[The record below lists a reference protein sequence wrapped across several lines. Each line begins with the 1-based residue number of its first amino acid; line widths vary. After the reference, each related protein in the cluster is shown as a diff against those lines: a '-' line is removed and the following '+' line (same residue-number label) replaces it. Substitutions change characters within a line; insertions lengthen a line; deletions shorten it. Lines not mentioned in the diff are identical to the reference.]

1 VIVDRVRGAARS
13 AWTLGVATYENW
25 RDHRT
30 IRLGAGLAYYGVLA
44 LVPLFALALVL
55 AGLVISS
62 DDVQSFVAERLS
74 EWLGVEA
81 GDVARA
87 LADALDG
94 AGTLSGLGLLG
105 AASLLLTASVL
116 VLAVQDAFNT
126 IWERPVRPGFRH
138 TVVRR
143 FVAFA
148 VVAGAGA
155 VVVVAFV
162 LNAVAGIM
170 SRLVPDA
177 TLVESLE
184 ELYGVA
190 TSLVLGTV
198 VIALLLRVLPD
209 AHVPWSSAVGGGAV
223 TAAMLVVGSVLIG
236 AYLQHVA
243 ATSLVGATG
252 SVFIVLLWIFS
263 VGQIVLIGAEFT
275 RVLVLR
281 GHSGAE
287 TAPEPSEW

>member
-1 VIVDRVRGAARS
+1 VIVDRVRGAAGG
-13 AWTLGVATYENW
+13 AWTLGVETYEHW

-44 LVPLFALALVL
+44 LVPLVAVALVI
-55 AGLVISS
+55 AGLVISNA
-62 DDVQSFVAERLS
+62 DIQSFVAERLS

-81 GDVARA
+81 DDVAQA
-87 LADALDG
+87 LADALEG

-126 IWERPVRPGFRH
+126 IWERPVRPGLRH

-143 FVAFA
+143 LVSFA

-155 VVVVAFV
+155 VVVVSFA
-162 LNAVAGIM
+162 LNAVAGVM
-170 SRLVPDA
+170 SRIVPDA

-190 TSLVLGTV
+190 TSWALGTV
-198 VIALLLRVLPD
+198 VIALLLRILPD
-209 AHVPWSSAVGGGAV
+209 SHVPWSSAIGGGAV

-236 AYLQHVA
+236 AYLQRVA
-243 ATSLVGATG
+243 VASLVGATG
-252 SVFIVLLWIFS
+252 SVFIVLLWIFY
-263 VGQIVLIGAEFT
+263 VGQIVLVGAEFT

-281 GHSGAE
+281 RAVGSE
-287 TAPEPSEW
+287 TDDEPSE

>member
-1 VIVDRVRGAARS
+1 VIVDRVRRAAGG
-13 AWTLGVATYENW
+13 AWTLGVETYEHW

-30 IRLGAGLAYYGVLA
+30 IRLGAGLAYYGLLA
-44 LVPLFALALVL
+44 LVPLFALALVI
-55 AGLVISS
+55 AGLVISNA
-62 DDVQSFVAERLS
+62 DIQSFVAERLS

-81 GDVARA
+81 DDVARA

-143 FVAFA
+143 LVSFA

-155 VVVVAFV
+155 VVVVSFA
-162 LNAVAGIM
+162 LNAVAGVMARI
-170 SRLVPDA
+170 VPDA

-190 TSLVLGTV
+190 TSWALGTV
-198 VIALLLRVLPD
+198 VIALLLRILPD
-209 AHVPWSSAVGGGAV
+209 SHVPWSSAIGGGAV

-236 AYLQHVA
+236 AYLQRVA
-243 ATSLVGATG
+243 VASLVGATG

-263 VGQIVLIGAEFT
+263 VGQIVLVGAEFT
-275 RVLVLR
+275 RVLALR
-281 GHSGAE
+281 KAAGAE
-287 TAPEPSEW
+287 TDDEPSE